1 MTAFWKSKL
10 GIASAVALVILAGAA
25 AAWRIESRSAARQE
39 RETKERIQTDAKQ
52 SIDKAMSGFKLCP
65 LSDPDCNK
73 K

>member
-10 GIASAVALVILAGAA
+10 GIAMAILLVIAA
-25 AAWRIESRSAARQE
+25 CAATAWRIQSRYDAQQE
-39 RETKERIQTDAKQ
+39 RETKERIAKDAKQ

-65 LSDPDCNK
+65 LSDTDCNK